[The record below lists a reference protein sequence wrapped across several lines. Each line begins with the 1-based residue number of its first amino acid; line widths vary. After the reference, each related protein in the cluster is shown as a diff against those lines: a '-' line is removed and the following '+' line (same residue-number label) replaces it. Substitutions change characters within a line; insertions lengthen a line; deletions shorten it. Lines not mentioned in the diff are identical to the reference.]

1 MRCWCELKSERAQ
14 SVGVVSAMRTT
25 FRICGNESQT
35 GLQLFLAIIE
45 IAFHWKERKNTHEK
59 RTVRY
64 KSQLICI
71 HICHQLFFTPTCRIV
86 SFLQFEPWNQ
96 TCSEVV
102 FLSQFFPFLPDSA
115 PFAFGFQFQN
125 KHPFKNSIY
134 ALGAFP
140 FFRWGKPRMKLGAV
154 WRRKLLGYRIW
165 LCDLCTGL
173 FVGWGKPFPA
183 PSYLLRPFWL
193 LSLSFIRHNT
203 SKHFVDDHAY
213 FAQ

>member
-1 MRCWCELKSERAQ
+1 MRAI
-14 SVGVVSAMRTT
+14 

-35 GLQLFLAIIE
+35 GLQLFLAVIE

-71 HICHQLFFTPTCRIV
+71 YICHQLFFISTSRII

-102 FLSQFFPFLPDSA
+102 FLSQYFPFLPDSA
-115 PFAFGFQFQN
+115 PCAFGFQFQN
-125 KHPFKNSIY
+125 KHPFKNSSY
-134 ALGAFP
+134 APEAFP
-140 FFRWGKPRMKLGAV
+140 FSLYEESLGWSCESV
-154 WRRKLLGYRIW
+154 WRRKLVGYRIW
-165 LCDLCTGL
+165 LRDLRTGL
-173 FVGWGKPFPA
+173 FVGWGKPSPA
-183 PSYLLRPFWL
+183 PSNLLRHFWL
-193 LSLSFIRHNT
+193 LSLSFIRHST
-203 SKHFVDDHAY
+203 SKHFVDDQAY

>member
-14 SVGVVSAMRTT
+14 SVGVVSAMRTSTSLVMRAT

-102 FLSQFFPFLPDSA
+102 FLSQFLPFLPDSA

-125 KHPFKNSIY
+125 KHPFKNSTY
-134 ALGAFP
+134 VPYTGFSLFS
-140 FFRWGKPRMKLGAV
+140 M
-154 WRRKLLGYRIW
+154 RK
-165 LCDLCTGL
+165 
-173 FVGWGKPFPA
+173 A
-183 PSYLLRPFWL
+183 
-193 LSLSFIRHNT
+193 
-203 SKHFVDDHAY
+203 
-213 FAQ
+213 